1 VVEPAPRP
9 PSDDARVDTRPSSA
23 CGSAKIRAGCWWAAW
38 LRQRRSGPAYGFR
51 SRGGLASKDVAVL
64 GPLSFVC
71 DFNYACLP
79 VTHGLKNG
87 LKTGEIGLDWFYQF
101 LINWSVNLFFFNDFF
116 ETFLR
121 SGPALSIFDKPTN
134 KSEFL
139 NFFDFFQKW
148 FTGFGTG
155 LPVIP
160 TGKPV

>member
-79 VTHGLKNG
+79 GNSWTEKSV
-87 LKTGEIGLDWFYQF
+87 E
-101 LINWSVNLFFFNDFF
+101 NWRNRFRSV
-116 ETFLR
+116 
-121 SGPALSIFDKPTN
+121 LSVFDKLV
-134 KSEFL
+134 SES
-139 NFFDFFQKW
+139 NFFKMIFF
-148 FTGFGTG
+148 
-155 LPVIP
+155 
-160 TGKPV
+160 